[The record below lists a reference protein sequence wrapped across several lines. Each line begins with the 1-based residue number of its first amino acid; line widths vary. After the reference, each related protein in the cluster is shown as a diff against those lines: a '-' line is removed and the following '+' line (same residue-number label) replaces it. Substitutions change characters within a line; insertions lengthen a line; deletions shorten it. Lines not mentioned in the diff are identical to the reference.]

1 MIHAL
6 AWISW
11 VGGALVILSAT
22 RNPLYLALT
31 LACVGI
37 VAASV
42 RSKSWAGPAT
52 FSPIRFGLI
61 VITLSTLFNALS
73 VHVGTTVLFRLP
85 EWLPLMSGAIT
96 LEAMVY
102 GALNGVVLSGIFA
115 VFTVLNMALPV
126 RALVRL
132 IPRAFYQVAVV
143 VSIAVTYVP
152 TTQRQFVQIREAQAI
167 RGHRIR
173 GFRDWLPLFMP
184 LLIGGLERALQ
195 LAEAMLARGFA
206 SSGETAH
213 DTLTRLVI
221 IQGLVV
227 LLIGWLLRLGWGQA
241 TLGAALMLAGVG
253 LVGAAL
259 WVVGHRVRHTDYRPE
274 PWTGRDWA
282 VLLSAVA
289 SAAVFLVP
297 VPGLNKESI
306 FFYPYPALTW
316 PGFDVVIATAILG
329 LLTPA
334 VLIAMTDEGFLAG
347 VMSRLQ
353 PQK

>member
-1 MIHAL
+1 MHAL

-11 VGGALVILSAT
+11 VGGALVVLSTT

-31 LACVGI
+31 LACVGV
-37 VAASV
+37 VAAGV
-42 RSKSWAGPAT
+42 RSRPWSGPQT
-52 FSPIRFGLI
+52 LSPLRFGLVVI
-61 VITLSTLFNALS
+61 VLSTLFNALS
-73 VHVGTTVLFRLP
+73 VHIGRTVLFRLP
-85 EWLPLMSGAIT
+85 EWLPLLGGAIT

-143 VSIAVTYVP
+143 VSIAVAYVP
-152 TTQRQFVQIREAQAI
+152 TTQRQLLQIREAQAI

-173 GFRDWLPLFMP
+173 GLRDWLPLFMP

-206 SSGETAH
+206 SSDETVH
-213 DTLTRLVI
+213 DTVTRLVI

-227 LLIGWLLRLGWGQA
+227 LLIGWLLRLGWRQEP
-241 TLGAALMLAGVG
+241 LGATLMLAGIG
-253 LVGAAL
+253 LVAAAL
-259 WVVGHRVRHTDYRPE
+259 WVVGRRVRHTDYRPE
-274 PWTGRDWA
+274 AWTGRDWA
-282 VLLSAVA
+282 ILLSAAV
-289 SAAVFLVP
+289 SAAAFLVH
-297 VPGLNKESI
+297 VPGLNRESI

-316 PGFDVVIATAILG
+316 PGFDVVIGIAILG

-334 VLIAMTDEGFLAG
+334 LLIAIWEKLGHD
-347 VMSRLQ
+347 SI
-353 PQK
+353 